1 MPKVKHQL
9 YPEVIIDTDSVQE
22 TSSGSYNYK
31 LSYDGGTTFVDAPS
45 SIRVDPASLARDINK
60 GGTAAYLSVDALLQG
75 VKPKGGTEGGILSET
90 IGPALQRTPANVLGA
105 PADLANLA
113 LTVPDTGI
121 NFLNWAFGGFE
132 GDMPD
137 RRYLS
142 SDPRNVIGGSE
153 QIARGMEAI
162 GDVARAGTRVTQ
174 EAGLNVTIP
183 DVVDYLDLGLGGKE
197 VGART
202 LFDIFSFDTSPDES
216 TKARKYMRL

>member
-1 MPKVKHQL
+1 MPQVKHQL

-31 LSYDGGTTFVDAPS
+31 LSYDGGATFVDAPS
-45 SIRVDPASLARDINK
+45 SIRVDPDSLARDINK
-60 GGTAAYLSVDALLQG
+60 DGTAAYRSVDALLQNVQY
-75 VKPKGGTEGGILSET
+75 VKQGPEPLFSGT
-90 IGPALQRTPANVLGA
+90 IGPALQRMPANVLGA

-113 LTVPDTGI
+113 LTVPDAGI
-121 NFLNWAFGGFE
+121 NFLDWAFSGFE
-132 GDMPD
+132 GSMPD
-137 RRYLS
+137 RRYMS

-153 QIARGMEAI
+153 HI
-162 GDVARAGTRVTQ
+162 GDVARAGTRATQ

-202 LFDIFSFDTSPDES
+202 LFDIFSFDTSPD
-216 TKARKYMRL
+216 